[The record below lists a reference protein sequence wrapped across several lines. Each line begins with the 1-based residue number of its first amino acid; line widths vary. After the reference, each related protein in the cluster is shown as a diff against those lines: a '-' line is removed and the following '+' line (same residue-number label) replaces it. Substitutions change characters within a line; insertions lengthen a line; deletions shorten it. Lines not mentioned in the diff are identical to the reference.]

1 LRISKFRRVA
11 FAGNDLLSQELGV
24 MGCWVHLLRVNSTG
38 AAFGLRDYDIT
49 GMSERVLQAWK
60 LDILLFMVLKFGCVF
75 TS

>member
-1 LRISKFRRVA
+1 
-11 FAGNDLLSQELGV
+11 